1 MSATAAATSATA
13 AEVRRAV
20 APADG
25 ATSGASAS
33 PATQTGRSA
42 AAPKTA
48 ERTVVAFCCRECAYA
63 AADASANARTP
74 LPPTVRLVLVP
85 CSGRVSPLH
94 LLSAL
99 AEGADGVM
107 VAGCLEGQCHYREG
121 NFNAIDRV
129 AFVQRLLE
137 SVGVEP
143 ERARMFTMSA
153 GEPPK
158 FVAAVREMDRTVQ
171 ALPPL
176 DNCCRSDGQLHTRMS
191 ARTSVR
197 SGTCR

>member
-1 MSATAAATSATA
+1 MSAATRTPPQATAAQPAAGSA
-13 AEVRRAV
+13 VR
-20 APADG
+20 
-25 ATSGASAS
+25 SI
-33 PATQTGRSA
+33 
-42 AAPKTA
+42 
-48 ERTVVAFCCRECAYA
+48 VAFCCRECAYA
-63 AADASANARTP
+63 AADASANTRTP

-129 AFVQRLLE
+129 KFVQRLLA

-143 ERARMFTMSA
+143 QRARMFTMSA

-158 FVAAVREMDRTVQ
+158 FVAAVREMDHVIG

-176 DNCCRSDGQLHTRMS
+176 ERNTL
-191 ARTSVR
+191 R
-197 SGTCR
+197 SGSAKTVTPSSAVARPPAATAGARGRS

>member
-1 MSATAAATSATA
+1 MSATAAEATA
-13 AEVRRAV
+13 AV
-20 APADG
+20 APVAGSADETPG
-25 ATSGASAS
+25 
-33 PATQTGRSA
+33 PAAGND
-42 AAPKTA
+42 TA

-74 LPPTVRLVLVP
+74 LPPSVRLVLVP

-153 GEPPK
+153 GEPPR
-158 FVAAVREMDRTVQ
+158 FVAAVREMDRSVRS
-171 ALPPL
+171 LPPL
-176 DNCCRSDGQLHTRMS
+176 QRSPACR
-191 ARTSVR
+191 
-197 SGTCR
+197 